1 MKRKIIPGFTGILWM
16 YLIPYLCTVTV
27 NGAETALI
35 NRKFDVELILPAV
48 VASQISDDYELE
60 TIKAQAVISRSEFYR
75 RSETEE
81 KRKILQEIC
90 EKLHPTY
97 YLLHIN
103 SSLYE
108 KAVADTAE
116 KVLTLQE
123 KLKLLP
129 YHEISAGRTRDGE
142 DTLKSSEYS
151 YLKSVESKMDKNA
164 EEYFK
169 STYIKARQMP
179 ENLKIEKRD
188 QAEYVT
194 ELLANGKKIEGE
206 AFRQG
211 LGLSSSNFTI
221 QKIGDELRFL
231 CKGKG
236 HGLGFSQYG
245 GNELVKKGST
255 YAEILE
261 IYFPGMKITDIGE
274 VK

>member
-194 ELLANGKKIEGE
+194 ELLADGKKIEGE

>member
-16 YLIPYLCTVTV
+16 YLIPYLCTVMV

-194 ELLANGKKIEGE
+194 ELLADGKKIEGE